1 MAIFSYSTI
10 AELLVLYLSTKILGL
25 FFDPTSYFLIGLNYY
40 LPPDLEQVD
49 GIKAPKQHQR
59 KPNAKKRRK
68 QAEQEK
74 EYLTSKRLDSFVLFQ
89 DKITV
94 ENFPEYSKN
103 FLVIEDLQWI
113 FVLTIQTL
121 LVYVVSNTIKC
132 LDTTPVN
139 LDLST
144 ILLCFMA
151 FVGVS
156 LNFKYLSKRS
166 VKHFDTQMAFFIGI
180 LCSIFAFGALHLPPS
195 IIDFRLEMAM
205 PELNN
210 NIKKIY
216 VSLATPE
223 DKIVDELIEPLYIRL
238 TLAIICG
245 LISSSY
251 VLPALRISKY
261 YNEMVNADENGI
273 IFNAAI
279 HFTYFAPLFLC
290 LCWIPPL
297 TADFI
302 LTDGLVQCNE
312 NDLIRD
318 CNSFPPVG
326 YFFITEST
334 FYAGRTYVLLFSS
347 FLSAYL
353 LRNYLQ
359 AHLEEAKN
367 QVNEIMHTVSNIDQ
381 AMTNRIS
388 YGVKQIFWRVC
399 VVGVQY
405 CGPIMFNVALALL
418 LHRKGNYD
426 LGICK
431 NVRNGLRTYAG
442 WQNVGT
448 NNALFNSTD
457 ARSRNKTDFINLLI
471 GENDEAKQITNFV
484 KEITFTEIFTPNM
497 YRPILGFAIFW
508 SLFSWFSLS
517 ALGLMYYRRQQLF
530 AQVVPQNMNLSTI
543 EKSNDKNEKA
553 GGPVK
558 HNNEWGKAKK
568 KYQAQ

>member
-1 MAIFSYSTI
+1 M
-10 AELLVLYLSTKILGL
+10 
-25 FFDPTSYFLIGLNYY
+25 
-40 LPPDLEQVD
+40 
-49 GIKAPKQHQR
+49 
-59 KPNAKKRRK
+59 
-68 QAEQEK
+68 
-74 EYLTSKRLDSFVLFQ
+74 
-89 DKITV
+89 
-94 ENFPEYSKN
+94 
-103 FLVIEDLQWI
+103 
-113 FVLTIQTL
+113 
-121 LVYVVSNTIKC
+121 
-132 LDTTPVN
+132 
-139 LDLST
+139 
-144 ILLCFMA
+144 
-151 FVGVS
+151 
-156 LNFKYLSKRS
+156 
-166 VKHFDTQMAFFIGI
+166 
-180 LCSIFAFGALHLPPS
+180 
-195 IIDFRLEMAM
+195 
-205 PELNN
+205 
-210 NIKKIY
+210 
-216 VSLATPE
+216 
-223 DKIVDELIEPLYIRL
+223 
-238 TLAIICG
+238 
-245 LISSSY
+245 
-251 VLPALRISKY
+251 
-261 YNEMVNADENGI
+261 
-273 IFNAAI
+273 
-279 HFTYFAPLFLC
+279 
-290 LCWIPPL
+290 
-297 TADFI
+297 
-302 LTDGLVQCNE
+302 
-312 NDLIRD
+312 
-318 CNSFPPVG
+318 
-326 YFFITEST
+326 
-334 FYAGRTYVLLFSS
+334 LLFSS